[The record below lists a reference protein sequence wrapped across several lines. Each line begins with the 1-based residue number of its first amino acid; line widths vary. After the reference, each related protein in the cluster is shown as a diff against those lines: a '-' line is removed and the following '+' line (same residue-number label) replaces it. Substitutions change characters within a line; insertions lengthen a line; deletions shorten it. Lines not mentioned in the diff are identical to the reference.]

1 MRPPFPAP
9 TLYNVEQLTRILSW
23 TFVFGAIATLLY
35 TNFKPAWK
43 ELLDSDVPVE
53 SVQGSA
59 TGRDEAGATPG
70 SMNASGTKSRTRDAC
85 AATDRSQRP
94 SGCDSSY

>member
-1 MRPPFPAP
+1 M
-9 TLYNVEQLTRILSW
+9 EQLIRILSW

-53 SVQGSA
+53 RVQGSA
-59 TGRDEAGATPG
+59 TGGDAAVDRSDATTNTGAPADPCATP
-70 SMNASGTKSRTRDAC
+70 ARAE
-85 AATDRSQRP
+85 RP
-94 SGCDSSY
+94 DGCDLPSS